1 MKISIRPAPHSK
13 GCAVDGRSSCD
24 LYQNH
29 QEKCA
34 TLCKETMCCEMKHC
48 WELGEALRDILIAR
62 GHEVKM
68 ADKKFR
74 KGWPSSKASQNTR
87 DAMAELMAWAPDV
100 HIAIHTN
107 AAGKTVT
114 GVRIGYPDITN
125 NAGEKARVA
134 ESKRLAEMIVRHN
147 APVYHTPENV
157 QTTTYNFSELNSPK
171 CPAVYIEACYANTN
185 LQDARWLHDNIE
197 AIARSYADGIEAWGD
212 KATEEKEDDFVSYTA
227 YVKTNYGNGASIWS
241 DNQKSKRVVLVPDGD
256 IVAVIGE
263 PDSKGFVP
271 VDYRGYTGVFD
282 SQYLI
287 KIEGP
292 EAPVTPDAKPDNTDL
307 LAKLQEIRVMVD
319 EAIVLAS
326 KA

>member
-34 TLCKETMCCEMKHC
+34 TLCKEFMCCEMKHC
-48 WELGEALRDILIAR
+48 WQVGEALRDILIAR

-68 ADKKFR
+68 ADKKYR
-74 KGWPSSKASQNTR
+74 KGWPSEKASQHTKA
-87 DAMAELMAWAPDV
+87 AMAELMSWSPDV
-100 HIAIHTN
+100 HVAIHTN

-125 NAGEKARVA
+125 NAGEKVRVA

-147 APVYHTPENV
+147 APVYHTPSNV
-157 QTTTYNFSELNSPK
+157 KTTTYNFSELNSPK

-197 AIARSYADGIEAWGD
+197 AIARSYADGIEAWGGM
-212 KATEEKEDDFVSYTA
+212 ATEEKEDDIVRYNA
-227 YVKTNYGNGASIWS
+227 YVKTKSGGGASIWS
-241 DNQKSKRVVLVPDGD
+241 DNKKSARVVLVPDGD

-271 VDYRGYTGVFD
+271 VEYNDKTGVFD
-282 SQYLI
+282 SQYLVAL
-287 KIEGP
+287 
-292 EAPVTPDAKPDNTDL
+292 EAPKAPETAPDNTEL
-307 LAKLQEIRVMVD
+307 LSKLQEIRVMVD
-319 EAIVLAS
+319 EAITMVT

>member
-62 GHEVKM
+62 GHDVKM
-68 ADKKFR
+68 ADKKYR

-87 DAMAELMAWAPDV
+87 DAMAELMAWSPDV

-125 NAGEKARVA
+125 NAGEKARVD
-134 ESKRLAEMIVRHN
+134 ESRRLAEMIVRHN
-147 APVYHTPENV
+147 APVYHTPSNV
-157 QTTTYNFSELNSPK
+157 KTTTYNFSELNSPT
-171 CPAVYIEACYANTN
+171 CPAIYIEACYANTN

-197 AIARSYADGIEAWGD
+197 AIARSYADGIEAWGG
-212 KATEEKEDDFVSYTA
+212 KAIEETEDDFVSYTA

-241 DNQKSKRVVLVPDGD
+241 DNKKSARVLLVKDGE
-256 IVAVIGE
+256 IVTVTGKA
-263 PDSKGFVP
+263 DSENFVP
-271 VDYRGYTGVFD
+271 VSKDGKTGVFD
-282 SQYLI
+282 SQYLV
-287 KIEGP
+287 KI